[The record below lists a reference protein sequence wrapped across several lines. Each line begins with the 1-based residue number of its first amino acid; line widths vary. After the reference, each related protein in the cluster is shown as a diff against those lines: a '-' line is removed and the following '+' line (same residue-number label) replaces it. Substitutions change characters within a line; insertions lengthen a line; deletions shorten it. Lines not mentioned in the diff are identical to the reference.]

1 MLICGNCWV
10 PTSADSL
17 LPEQRERWPKIRT
30 TVGTNI
36 RRLRLEAGLTQ
47 EALALESGVTRNMLI
62 HVEHGT
68 RSVTFERLYDLA
80 QALGVDASTL
90 VPPLEDKP

>member
-1 MLICGNCWV
+1 
-10 PTSADSL
+10 
-17 LPEQRERWPKIRT
+17 
-30 TVGTNI
+30 VGANI

-47 EALALESGVTRNMLI
+47 EALALEAGMARNMLI
-62 HVEHGT
+62 HVEHGS

-90 VPPLEDKP
+90 TPPLENQH